1 MIRLQRLVSY
11 FGDPDGLEGL
21 MRRVGD
27 EEINKQVLSAPWEER
42 AEEHIPY
49 KPFDEW
55 PEAADDAFRELIRG
69 SMSLD
74 PRKRLTAG
82 QTLRLPWIE
91 AEVDQ

>member
-1 MIRLQRLVSY
+1 
-11 FGDPDGLEGL
+11 
-21 MRRVGD
+21 MRHVGD
-27 EEINKQVLSAPWEER
+27 EEINKQILSALWEER

-55 PEAADDAFRELIRG
+55 PEAADDGFRELIRE

-82 QTLRLPWIE
+82 QVLRLLWFS
-91 AEVDQ
+91 AKVDQ